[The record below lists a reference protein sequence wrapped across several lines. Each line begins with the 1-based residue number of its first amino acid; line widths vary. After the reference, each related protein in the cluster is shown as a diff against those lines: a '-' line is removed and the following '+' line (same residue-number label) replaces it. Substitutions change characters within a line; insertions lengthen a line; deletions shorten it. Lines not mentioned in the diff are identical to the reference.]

1 MNDEGNNDPL
11 SPEGHLIINII
22 KTGKILTRYMDRMLR
37 SSGTSVVEL
46 GILHR
51 IRNMGCRRLTDL
63 AEDDFI
69 SKPRVS
75 NVLNAMVERGLIER
89 VKDTNDE
96 RAFELVISKLGEKLY
111 SDSIVL
117 INNFSCEFFK
127 NADLNLMDGVFRDAL
142 SRIESVSRDKT

>member
-1 MNDEGNNDPL
+1 M
-11 SPEGHLIINII
+11 
-22 KTGKILTRYMDRMLR
+22 
-37 SSGTSVVEL
+37 
-46 GILHR
+46 
-51 IRNMGCRRLTDL
+51 
-63 AEDDFI
+63 
-69 SKPRVS
+69 
-75 NVLNAMVERGLIER
+75 ERGLIER

-142 SRIESVSRDKT
+142 SRVESVSRDKT